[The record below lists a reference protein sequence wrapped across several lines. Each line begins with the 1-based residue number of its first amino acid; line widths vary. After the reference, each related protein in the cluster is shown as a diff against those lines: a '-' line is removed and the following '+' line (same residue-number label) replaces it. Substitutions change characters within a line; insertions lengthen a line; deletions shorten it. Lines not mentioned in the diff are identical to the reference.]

1 MFKNSNLLKIVITF
15 IIFLFSFQFNIYA
28 DDIDI
33 NEENIDVQTEVSAQ
47 NTKDISINSRNAVV
61 IDRISNSILFRKKW
75 KQ

>member
-61 IDRISNSILFRKKW
+61 IDRTSNSILFRKK
-75 KQ
+75 